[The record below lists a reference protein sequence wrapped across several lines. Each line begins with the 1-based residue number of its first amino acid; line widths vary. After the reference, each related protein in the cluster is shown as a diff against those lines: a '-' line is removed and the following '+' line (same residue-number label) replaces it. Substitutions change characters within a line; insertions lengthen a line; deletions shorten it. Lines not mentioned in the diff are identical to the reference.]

1 MPLFPWDDSYSVG
14 VRVIDDQ
21 HRKLVSLLNDLH
33 DAMRVG
39 KARSILGR
47 IFEDLVAYTKYHFS
61 TEERLM
67 EQHGYDG
74 YAAHKAEHDDLTAKA
89 LDLQQRWR
97 AGTLGISI
105 ETSEFL
111 RAWLAHHIQGT
122 DKQLGAFLNTKGVS

>member
-21 HRKLVSLLNDLH
+21 HRKLVGLLNDLH

-39 KARSILGR
+39 KARDILGR
-47 IFEDLVAYTKYHFS
+47 IFEDLVAYTKYHFA

-67 EQHGYDG
+67 QEHAYGE

-89 LDLQQRWR
+89 LDLQRRWR
-97 AGTLGISI
+97 EGTLGISI

-122 DKQLGAFLNTKGVS
+122 DKQVGAFLNTKGVS